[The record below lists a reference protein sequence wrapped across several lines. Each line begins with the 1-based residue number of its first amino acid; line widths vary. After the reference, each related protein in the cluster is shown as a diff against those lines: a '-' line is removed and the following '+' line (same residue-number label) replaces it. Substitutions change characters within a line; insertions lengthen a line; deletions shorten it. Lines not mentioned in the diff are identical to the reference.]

1 MHHSVESKKANW
13 NTTANAIKCCTSM
26 LQGSTES
33 LPSHLCGGLGGLVSP
48 EGEEIQQKAYAD
60 IMETYP
66 NGDAA
71 KHAFDEEKVPYVV
84 ALYKEILR
92 NYTVLP
98 FSLPHSAASDVRL
111 KSGIVIPQG
120 TRLYM
125 NSEAANHGKTRLEL
139 CSACFADDRPTD
151 EAIYGP
157 TSAIFDPERWLASK
171 VEGVGHCA
179 YGLGSRICPAW
190 SITNRMMYGL
200 LMRMILAFEI
210 RMDPDD
216 PPPPSYETF
225 GANPEG
231 ALNSPKPFKV
241 YFVPRDENELRNFVQ
256 KTKAQTSEPKAASLQ
271 T

>member
-1 MHHSVESKKANW
+1 
-13 NTTANAIKCCTSM
+13 M